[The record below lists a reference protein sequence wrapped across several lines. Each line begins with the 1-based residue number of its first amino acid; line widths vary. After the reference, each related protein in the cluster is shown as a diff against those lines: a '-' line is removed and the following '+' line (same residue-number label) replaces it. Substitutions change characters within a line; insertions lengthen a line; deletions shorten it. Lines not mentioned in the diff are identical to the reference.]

1 MILFSTRVLPIM
13 IHKQIIFLILLDLLM
28 NPNTLDPVL
37 LWNFIC
43 LVKIIIKKSWFYV
56 HEK

>member
-56 HEK
+56 H